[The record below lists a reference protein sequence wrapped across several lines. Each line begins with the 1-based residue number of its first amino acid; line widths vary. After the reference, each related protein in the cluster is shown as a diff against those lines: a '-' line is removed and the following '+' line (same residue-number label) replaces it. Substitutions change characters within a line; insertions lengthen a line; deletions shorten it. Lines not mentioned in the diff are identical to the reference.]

1 MEKNIGSEEAHIRTI
16 AGAVLI
22 LFAMFI
28 IENATLRILVATLSA
43 ILAGTAFF
51 RTCPLY
57 YLLKKNTREIEMVD
71 DAIVVEGESV
81 LPEEE
86 KQENTVETN
95 DVVEDAE
102 KVEQAPVAS
111 EEVTK

>member
-57 YLLKKNTREIEMVD
+57 YLIRKNTRETVMVD
-71 DAIVVEGESV
+71 ATIKEEGESI
-81 LPEEE
+81 LQEEE
-86 KQENTVETN
+86 KQENTHEVMN
-95 DVVEDAE
+95 VVEDTE
-102 KVEQAPVAS
+102 KVEQTPNTS
-111 EEVTK
+111 EESTK